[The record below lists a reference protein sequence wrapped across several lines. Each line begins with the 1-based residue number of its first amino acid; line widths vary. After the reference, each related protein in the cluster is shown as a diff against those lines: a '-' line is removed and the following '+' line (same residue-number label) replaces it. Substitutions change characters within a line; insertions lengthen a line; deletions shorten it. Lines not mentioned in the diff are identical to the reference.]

1 MKIKLREIAE
11 YVNIKINS
19 NNLSLNNYIS
29 TENMLP
35 DRKGISISSNI
46 PNNNVNKFL
55 KMIEVKSWNPKL
67 SGGK

>member
-35 DRKGISISSNI
+35 DK
-46 PNNNVNKFL
+46 K
-55 KMIEVKSWNPKL
+55 
-67 SGGK
+67 